1 MMFIDIFND
10 LLDEKNLNRK
20 QFSAQSGITY
30 TTVIGWTNLNRLP
43 DYHALIKISDFFQC
57 SIDYLF
63 GRQEEFLYISS
74 PSTLSKQEQQLLSD
88 FRKLTWREERLKK
101 HPYFGQFSSKN
112 RSKYAIFEGRKNLCD
127 NVRQAKFA
135 LFNYN
140 LAL

>member
-1 MMFIDIFND
+1 MFIDIFND

-20 QFSAQSGITY
+20 QFSAQSGIPY

-88 FRKLTWREERLKK
+88 FRKLTKENKCIVQTITK
-101 HPYFGQFSSKN
+101 
-112 RSKYAIFEGRKNLCD
+112 
-127 NVRQAKFA
+127 A
-135 LFNYN
+135 LLNK
-140 LAL
+140 